1 MHIPVL
7 ITDLTYMMLTAGI
20 ITILFKKIKQPL
32 ILGYIL
38 AGFLMSPY
46 FPLFMTV
53 ADTEA
58 IHTWSEIGI
67 IFLMFHLGLE
77 FNLHKLAQVGST
89 AIVTAIIE
97 VIGMLTVGF
106 GAGQLLGFNT
116 MDSIVLGGMLSMSST
131 TVIIKVFDELNLKG
145 KKYTEMVFGTLIVED
160 IVGIFMMIILSTL
173 SVSQNV
179 SGGEVVGTLALMV
192 LYLIIWL
199 ILGIYLIPTFMNR
212 TIQYMNDE
220 MLTVVSIGVCFLMV
234 LLANWLGFSTALGAF
249 LAGSLLAG
257 TSHVER
263 VEHLTK
269 PLKDV
274 FGAVFFLSVGM
285 MVDPAMLVKYVVPI
299 LLLSVVTIVGKTF
312 FSALGMLLGGQDLEN
327 SVSSGLSL
335 AQIGEFAFI
344 IASLGMSLGVTSDFL
359 YPIVVAVSV
368 VTTLTT
374 PYCIKSSPLMV
385 KLLESRLSEKMKNKL
400 DRYTSPQQQDEEKD
414 TDWYDYIKLYFT
426 RLVVYGGLMLVI
438 VIACMQGLAP
448 VLAASLPE
456 IPARIITCL
465 VIYLGMALFVRPM
478 LALHNNLFTALW
490 LKQNSF
496 HLPLI
501 VLNGLKLMAITV
513 IAMIPLWVFF
523 EVHMALLALVIVAV
537 LVAFSKTGFMATA
550 YLHMETRFLRNFN
563 ERIIAQE
570 ERAGRHQTWLDE
582 TLHLMSFTAPE
593 DADYLGVS
601 MKDLRWGQRYNVYI
615 VKIRHGEKQ
624 VQTILPD
631 SQQAISAGDKVFVV
645 GEEKALMNFYALTR
659 LSQTKPLR
667 TLKEFMAKDYPDED
681 NALSVCVIKIY
692 GDEEFAGK
700 TIRQSGLRDKWDVL
714 ILGVQKDGLPL
725 IMPDPDLRLLKDD
738 ILWVMGSNHNVGR
751 MAAEFVNLAE

>member
-1 MHIPVL
+1 MHIPAL
-7 ITDLTYMMLTAGI
+7 ISDLAVMMLTAGI
-20 ITILFKKIKQPL
+20 ITILFRKIRQPL

-53 ADTEA
+53 EDTAA

-106 GAGQLLGFNT
+106 GAGQLLGFNA

-145 KKYTEMVFGTLIVED
+145 KKYTEMVFGTLIIED
-160 IVGIFMMIILSTL
+160 IVGIFMMIILSTV
-173 SVSQNV
+173 SVSQNI

-220 MLTVVSIGVCFLMV
+220 MLTVISVGVCFVMV
-234 LLANWLGFSTALGAF
+234 LFANWLGFSTALGAF

-285 MVDPAMLVKYVVPI
+285 MVDPSMLVKYAVPI
-299 LLLSVVTIVGKTF
+299 VLLSLVTIVGKTF
-312 FSALGMLLGGQDLEN
+312 FSSLGMLLGGQNLEN
-327 SVSSGLSL
+327 SISSGLSL

-344 IASLGMSLGVTSDFL
+344 IASLGMSLGVTSHFL

-374 PYCIKSSPLMV
+374 PYCIKSSPFMV
-385 KLLESRLSEKMKNKL
+385 KLIESRLSEKMKDKL
-400 DRYTSPQQQDEEKD
+400 NRYTSAEQQDEEKD
-414 TDWYDYIKLYFT
+414 SDWYDYIKMYFT

-438 VIACMQGLAP
+438 VIVCMQGLEPMLEAHFP
-448 VLAASLPE
+448 DMPSKIAA
-456 IPARIITCL
+456 CL
-465 VIYLGMALFVRPM
+465 VIYTGMGLFIRPM

-501 VLNGLKLMAITV
+501 VLNGLKLVVITV
-513 IAMIPLWVFF
+513 IAMIPLWIFF
-523 EVHMALLALVIVAV
+523 EVHVALLALVIVAV
-537 LVAFSKTGFMATA
+537 LIAFSKTGFMATA
-550 YLHMETRFLRNFN
+550 YLQLETRFLRNFN

-582 TLHLMSFTAPE
+582 KLHIMSFIAPE
-593 DADYLGVS
+593 DAEYLGVS
-601 MKDLRWGQRYNVYI
+601 MKELRWGQRYNVYV
-615 VKIRHGEKQ
+615 VKIRHQ
-624 VQTILPD
+624 DRQTILPD
-631 SQQAISAGDKVFVV
+631 SQMTISAGDKVFVV
-645 GEEKALMNFYALTR
+645 GEEKALLNFYALTR
-659 LSQTKPLR
+659 LIQTKPLR
-667 TLKEFMAKDYPDED
+667 TLKQFMATDYPDAD
-681 NALSVCVIKIY
+681 NALSVCAIKIY
-692 GDEEFAGK
+692 GNEDFTAK
-700 TIRQSGLRDKWDVL
+700 SIRSSGLRDKWNVL
-714 ILGVQKDGLPL
+714 ILGVQKNGLPL
-725 IMPDPDLRLLKDD
+725 TMPDPDLLLTKDD

-751 MAAEFVNLAE
+751 MAAQYVNLAD

>member
-20 ITILFKKIKQPL
+20 VMILFKKIRQPL

-38 AGFLMSPY
+38 AGFLISPY
-46 FPLFMTV
+46 FPLFHTV
-53 ADTEA
+53 VDTEA
-58 IHTWSEIGI
+58 ISTWSEIGI

-77 FNLHKLAQVGST
+77 FNLHKLAKVGST

-97 VIGMLTVGF
+97 VIGMLLAGF

-131 TVIIKVFDELNLKG
+131 TVIIKVFDEMNLKG

-173 SVSQNV
+173 SVSQTV
-179 SGGEVVGTLALMV
+179 SSGEIVGTLALMV

-199 ILGIYLIPTFMNR
+199 ILGIYLIPTFMNK
-212 TIQYMNDE
+212 TIQYMNEE
-220 MLTVVSIGVCFLMV
+220 MLTVISIGVCFAMV
-234 LLANWLGFSTALGAF
+234 MLANWLGFSTALGAF

-257 TSHVER
+257 TSHVEKI
-263 VEHLTK
+263 EHLTK

-285 MVDPAMLVKYVVPI
+285 MVDPEMLVKYVVPI
-299 LLLSVVTIVGKTF
+299 LLLSVVTIIGKTL
-312 FSALGMLLGGQDLEN
+312 FSSVGMLLGGQNLEN

-374 PYCIKSSPLMV
+374 PYCIKSSPFMV
-385 KLLESRLSEKMKNKL
+385 NFIESHLSDKAKEKLS
-400 DRYTSPQQQDEEKD
+400 RYTSPEQQEEEKD
-414 TDWYDYIKLYFT
+414 SDWYDYIKAYFF

-438 VIACMQGLAP
+438 AIVGIEGVAP
-448 VLAASLPE
+448 VLTLHFEPLLGK
-456 IPARIITCL
+456 IFTCL
-465 VIYLGMALFVRPM
+465 LIYLAMAVFVRPM
-478 LALHNNLFTALW
+478 LALHDNLFTALW
-490 LKQNSF
+490 LKQVSF

-501 VLNGLKLMAITV
+501 VLNGLKLVVITV
-513 IAMIPLWVFF
+513 IAMVPLWILFDVNVIF
-523 EVHMALLALVIVAV
+523 MALIVVAV

-550 YLHMETRFLRNFN
+550 YLHLETRFLRNFN

-582 TLHLMSFTAPE
+582 KLHIMSFIAPE

-601 MKDLRWGQRYNVYI
+601 MKELRWGQRYNVYV
-615 VKIRHGEKQ
+615 VKIRHASDNT
-624 VQTILPD
+624 QTILPG
-631 SQQAISAGDKVFVV
+631 STMSISAGDKVFVV
-645 GEEKALMNFYALTR
+645 GEEKALLNFYSLTS
-659 LSQTKPLR
+659 LIQNKPLR
-667 TLKEFMAKDYPDED
+667 TLKQFMATDYPDSQ
-681 NALSVCVIKIY
+681 NALSVCAIKMY
-692 GDEEFAGK
+692 ADEDLVGK
-700 TIRQSGLRDKWDVL
+700 TIRQSGLREKWKVL
-714 ILGVQKDGLPL
+714 ILGVQKNGLPL
-725 IMPDPDLRLLKDD
+725 IMPDPDLRLEEDD
-738 ILWVMGSNHNVGR
+738 IVWVVGSNENVGG
-751 MAAEFVNLAE
+751 MAAAYVNLAE

>member
-53 ADTEA
+53 EDTAA

-97 VIGMLTVGF
+97 VIGMLLMGF
-106 GAGQLLGFNT
+106 GAGRLLGFDA

-220 MLTVVSIGVCFLMV
+220 MLTVVSIGICFAMV
-234 LLANWLGFSTALGAF
+234 MLANWLGFSTALGAF

-257 TSHVER
+257 TSHVEHI
-263 VEHLTK
+263 EHLTK

-285 MVDPAMLVKYVVPI
+285 MVDPAMLVKYVIPI
-299 LLLSVVTIVGKTF
+299 VVLSIVTVIGKAF
-312 FSALGMLLGGQDLEN
+312 FSSLGMLLGGQNLEN
-327 SVSSGLSL
+327 SISSGLSL

-344 IASLGMSLGVTSDFL
+344 IASLGMSLGVTSEFL

-374 PYCIKSSPLMV
+374 PYCIKSSPFTVNFIESHLSDKAKE
-385 KLLESRLSEKMKNKL
+385 KLN
-400 DRYTSPQQQDEEKD
+400 RYTSPEQQDEEKD
-414 TDWYDYIKLYFT
+414 NDWYSYIKMYFF

-438 VIACMQGLAP
+438 AIAGIQGLEP
-448 VLAASLPE
+448 LLEVQFPDLPSK
-456 IPARIITCL
+456 ILTCL
-465 VIYLGMALFVRPM
+465 VVYAGMAVFVRPM
-478 LALHNNLFTALW
+478 LALHNNLFTSLW

-501 VLNGLKLMAITV
+501 VLNGLKLVVITV
-513 IAMIPLWVFF
+513 IAMIPLWIFF
-523 EVHMALLALVIVAV
+523 DVHVALLALIVVAV
-537 LVAFSKTGFMATA
+537 LLAFSKTGFMATA
-550 YLHMETRFLRNFN
+550 YLQMETRFLRNFN

-582 TLHLMSFTAPE
+582 TLHVMSFIAPE
-593 DADYLGVS
+593 DADYLGTS
-601 MKDLRWGQRYNVYI
+601 MKDLRWGQRYNVYV
-615 VKIRHGEKQ
+615 VKIRRAADGRHL
-624 VQTILPD
+624 ILPD
-631 SQQAISAGDKVFVV
+631 SQTCIYAGDKVFVV
-645 GEEKALMNFYALTR
+645 GEEKALQNFYSLTR

-667 TLKEFMAKDYPDED
+667 TLKEFMAKDYPDAA
-681 NALSVCVIKIY
+681 NALSVAAIKIY
-692 GDEEFAGK
+692 GSEDFAGK
-700 TIRQSGLRDKWDVL
+700 SIRQSGLRDKWDVL
-714 ILGVQKDGLPL
+714 ILGVQKDGLP
-725 IMPDPDLRLLKDD
+725 IITPDPDLLLTRDD

-751 MAAEFVNLAE
+751 MAAQYVNLAD